1 MLLCQNLV
9 ALHPRRPELVHGLNF
24 NILHLCDQNLKMA

>member
-9 ALHPRRPELVHGLNF
+9 ALHTRHPELVRGSNF
-24 NILHLCDQNLKMA
+24 NVLHLCDQDLKIA